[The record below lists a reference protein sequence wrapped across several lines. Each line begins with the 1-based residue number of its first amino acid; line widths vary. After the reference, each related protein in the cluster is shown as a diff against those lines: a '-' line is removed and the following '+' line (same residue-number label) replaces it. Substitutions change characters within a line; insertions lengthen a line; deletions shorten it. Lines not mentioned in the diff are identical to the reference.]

1 MCSIIESPT
10 PRTVPAK
17 RLTRRCR
24 PERGAAT
31 AELALCLPVI
41 VLVAFGS
48 VEGASMIFLK
58 QMLVQSAY
66 EGAKVAIQR
75 KSTNEEIATA
85 TRAVLV
91 GRSLTNVTVET
102 NPINVESARRGDL
115 VVIRV
120 SAPSDANSLFPFG
133 VFSSQRITGTAV
145 MVKE

>member
-1 MCSIIESPT
+1 MCSFIETPT
-10 PRTVPAK
+10 PQPVRAK
-17 RLTRRCR
+17 RLTRRTR
-24 PERGAAT
+24 SKRGAAT

-66 EGAKVAIQR
+66 EGAKVAIQNR
-75 KSTNEEIATA
+75 ASNTDIETA

-91 GRSLTNVTVET
+91 GRSLDDVTVET
-102 NPINVESARRGDL
+102 NPINVESARRGDM

-133 VFSSQRITGTAV
+133 VFSSQRVTGTAV